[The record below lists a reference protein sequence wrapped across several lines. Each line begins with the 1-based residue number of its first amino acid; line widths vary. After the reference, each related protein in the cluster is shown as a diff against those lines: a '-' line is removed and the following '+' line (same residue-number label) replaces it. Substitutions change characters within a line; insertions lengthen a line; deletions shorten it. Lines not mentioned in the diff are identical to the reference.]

1 MAQRV
6 FQMFWAICA
15 RIFYPRTLK
24 ISPISSHLESFGL
37 HFIRRRRRR
46 RRRRWLSLQEPTF
59 YII

>member
-37 HFIRRRRRR
+37 HFIS

>member
-37 HFIRRRRRR
+37 HFISR